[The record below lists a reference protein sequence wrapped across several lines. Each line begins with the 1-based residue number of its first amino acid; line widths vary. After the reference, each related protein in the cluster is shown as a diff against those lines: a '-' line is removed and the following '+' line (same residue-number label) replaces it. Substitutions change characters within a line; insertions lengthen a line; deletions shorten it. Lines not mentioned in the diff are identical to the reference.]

1 MNIIIRVK
9 NFDSIY
15 ATLRIRDA
23 IEPPKN
29 FFQLRTACA
38 TMRAY
43 VRTIYCIEIFRHKNF
58 YALKFFNAVHGMR
71 RIALHVRKIFYAMRA

>member
-1 MNIIIRVK
+1 
-9 NFDSIY
+9 
-15 ATLRIRDA
+15 
-23 IEPPKN
+23 
-29 FFQLRTACA
+29 
-38 TMRAY
+38 MRAY